1 MIKLSL
7 KKLEKNLGFHLQNNI
22 FCLAIDI
29 ATKSG
34 IALIHIFDGKASI
47 DYFTL
52 KIESLPKDIEN
63 KNEKYEQHLRLFSK
77 LFEKELLPKISFS
90 LKNYSLLVIEN
101 SFLKMNVVTFGF
113 LRAIQ
118 GIAYEKLHRKFSA
131 TAFYFPITARKMV
144 GFESRLGKKAKPKD
158 KKKEIMKWVGNIIE
172 KEIKDDN
179 CADAILLGLAG
190 LKK

>member
-7 KKLEKNLGFHLQNNI
+7 KKLERNLGYKVRNNI

-34 IALIHIFDGKASI
+34 IALVHIFDGKVKI
-47 DYFTL
+47 ETFTL
-52 KIESLPKDIEN
+52 KIPALPKDIED

-77 LFEKELLPKISFS
+77 LFEEELLPRISFS

-101 SFLKMNVVTFGF
+101 SFLKMNVVTFGY

-118 GIAYEKLHRKFSA
+118 GIAYEKLHRKFSRV
-131 TAFYFPITARKMV
+131 AFYFPTTARKMV

-158 KKKEIMKWVGNIIE
+158 KKKEIMKFISNIIE
-172 KEIKDDN
+172 QPIKDDN
-179 CADAILLGLAG
+179 ESDALLLAFAG
-190 LKK
+190 LKL